1 MDIIVQTDETKN
13 VNWIEGSLATGLP
26 SPFWER
32 VSYITTVGTELGAT
46 VQGFQIIMFIKGTS
60 VPNRG
65 DIKLGRNIIAEVM
78 YSHDGVMVR
87 AGDLDEDGYG
97 NTLEEASF
105 DFLTSLCDRY
115 DSLSRRLQRLAD
127 TEVTIFERLCIAL
140 GQNQ

>member
-1 MDIIVQTDETKN
+1 MIVQTDETKIA
-13 VNWIEGSLATGLP
+13 NWIEASSATGLP
-26 SPFWER
+26 SPFLKI

-60 VPNRG
+60 VPNRS

-97 NTLEEASF
+97 NTLEEASL
-105 DFLTSLCDRY
+105 DFLTSLYDRY
-115 DSLSRRLQRLAD
+115 DSLSRRLQSLAD
-127 TEVTIFERLCIAL
+127 TEINIFERLRTAL
-140 GQNQ
+140 DKN

>member
-1 MDIIVQTDETKN
+1 MDIITQTDETKIT
-13 VNWIEGSLATGLP
+13 NWIEGSSATGLA
-26 SPFWER
+26 SPFWEI
-32 VSYITTVGTELGAT
+32 VSYITTVGTELGTT

-60 VPNRG
+60 VSNRG

-78 YSHDGVMVR
+78 YSYDGVMVR

-97 NTLEEASF
+97 NTFEEATF

-115 DSLSRRLQRLAD
+115 DSLSRRL
-127 TEVTIFERLCIAL
+127 CIAL